1 MCRSL
6 NGGNRLRK
14 LDMFGVP
21 VGVTFKG
28 EPDHKTRL
36 GGFITIFLFLLFSS
50 NFLLY
55 LFSMFIDPHY
65 KQNVE
70 NIYTQFS
77 DESNPWVMYTENTTL
92 AGQIVPSYEYE
103 LPDGVKLEDLYRV

>member
-1 MCRSL
+1 MCKSL
-6 NGGNRLRK
+6 NGSRLRK
-14 LDMFGVP
+14 LDLFGVP

-36 GGFITIFLFLLFSS
+36 GGLVTIFLLLLFSS

-55 LFSMFIDPHY
+55 IFGMFTDPHY
-65 KQNVE
+65 KQRVE
-70 NIYTQFS
+70 SIYTQFS
-77 DESNPWVMYTENTTL
+77 DESNPWVISTNDTTL
-92 AGQIVPSYEYE
+92 AGQVTPSYEYE

>member
-6 NGGNRLRK
+6 NGDRLRK
-14 LDMFGVP
+14 VDLFGVP

-36 GGFITIFLFLLFSS
+36 GGFITIFLILLFSS

-55 LFSMFIDPHY
+55 ILRMFIDPNY
-65 KQNVE
+65 KQTGEKSFN
-70 NIYTQFS
+70 QFT
-77 DESNPWVMYTENTTL
+77 D
-92 AGQIVPSYEYE
+92 
-103 LPDGVKLEDLYRV
+103 